1 MNPARFC
8 ELFDMTGRVAVVT
21 GGTRGIGRAIAEGY
35 VCAGARVTVVGRNEA
50 DCKETAQHLRELG
63 GEAIGVSADMSR
75 LDDLGRIVGQ
85 TVSELG
91 GLDVL
96 VNNAGTSGQER
107 VGSFTVEDWQRIF
120 DVNLKGPI
128 FLTQE
133 ALPHLKKSG
142 HGAILNIISIAAF
155 LNSREFPVYG
165 SSKAALFAHTR
176 AAAAELAQYGI
187 RVNGLVPGPFDTALL
202 RSQVSDPSLVGNV
215 TLLRRVAHPDEAV
228 GPALLLTSDAGTFV
242 TGQVLFVDGGY
253 VVAR

>member
-1 MNPARFC
+1 MNRAQFLG
-8 ELFDMTGRVAVVT
+8 LFDMTGRVAVVT

-35 VCAGARVTVVGRNEA
+35 LCAGARVAVVARNEA
-50 DCKETAQHLRELG
+50 ECSETAQRLRQLG
-63 GEAIGVSADMSR
+63 GEAIGIPADIAD
-75 LDDLGRIVGQ
+75 LDDVRRIVEQ
-85 TVSELG
+85 TVGEWG

-128 FLTQE
+128 FLIQE
-133 ALPHLKKSG
+133 ALPHLKRSG
-142 HGAILNIISIAAF
+142 RGAVLNVISIAAF

-176 AAAAELAQYGI
+176 AAAAELAPCGI

-202 RSQVSDPSLVGNV
+202 RSQVSDPALVGNV
-215 TLLRRVAHPDEAV
+215 TLLQRVAHPDEAV
-228 GPALLLTSDAGTFV
+228 GPALLLTSDAGSFV